1 MAATGRVRL
10 GMVGGGQGAFI
21 GAVHRIAARLDDSY
35 VLVCGALSSDAS
47 RAHASAA
54 EIGLDPARSYGSYT
68 EMFAAERTRSDGM
81 EAVAIVTPNHLHYP
95 VARAALHAGF
105 HVICDKPLATSVV
118 EADALAQLA
127 ADADRIFA
135 VTYNYCGYP
144 MVRQAR
150 AMVARGDIGALRV
163 VQVEYAQSWLAGPLE
178 ATGQKQAAWR
188 TDPSQAGSGGAIG
201 DIGSHA
207 FHLACFVSGRVPEQ
221 ILADLSTFVAGRKVD
236 DNAHVMLRFAGGA
249 RGMLWASQ
257 VAHGHDN
264 ALRLRVYGENGG
276 LEWAQE
282 EPDRLWFTPSG
293 QPRQL
298 LTRGGP
304 GLYPEATRVT
314 RVPAGHPE
322 GYIEGFAT
330 IYAEVARALR
340 SARENAVAA
349 PEVMFPTVMDGVR
362 GVRFID
368 ACVRSS
374 AAGVRWIDLQ

>member
-35 VLVCGALSSDAS
+35 VLVCGAFSSDAN

-95 VARAALHAGF
+95 VARAALHAGL

-135 VTYNYCGYP
+135 VTYNYSGYP

-330 IYAEVARALR
+330 IYAEVAHALR

-349 PEVMFPTVMDGVR
+349 PEVTFPTVMDGVR

-368 ACVRSS
+368 ACVKSS
-374 AAGVRWIDLQ
+374 SAGVRWIDLQ